1 MQEAPAKRKR
11 AIGGGLAIDDR
22 GRRGEKESIHPGQAS
37 TKGLAITHMAVGI
50 VPQMTREVLQAG
62 VETLLRMLD
71 ILSIPLRVERRAH
84 GTIYFTEPGTRG
96 GGEEVA
102 RKSRRGGKQYL
113 AVKQQST
120 IDT

>member
-1 MQEAPAKRKR
+1 MLQRENRQWDEMRPRHA

-22 GRRGEKESIHPGQAS
+22 GRRGEKESIHPEQAS

-62 VETLLRMLD
+62 VEILLRVLD

-84 GTIYFTEPGTRG
+84 GTILPNQATEG
-96 GGEEVA
+96 GG
-102 RKSRRGGKQYL
+102 GK
-113 AVKQQST
+113 
-120 IDT
+120 